1 MTKKMIKPI
10 TIEMML
16 YSIMCHS
23 ERINKL
29 LGDDITLDKE
39 DEDKLRDA
47 YRIILRLHYK
57 VDKER
62 RDIEKSI
69 AKMK

>member
-1 MTKKMIKPI
+1 
-10 TIEMML
+10 ML